1 MREHSRFCCAFRK
14 AGQLTASV
22 AVRSWTLQEPQ
33 IERREHQDNSD
44 VHHQPL
50 PEPVP
55 EEQDVHADHD
65 GHHREHVDYDG
76 CLSSHP
82 SHLIRATKRRQTAW
96 LPRPLA
102 PKTGHREHR
111 WHIYDQICRYQWVAV
126 EINAALF
133 RTSSQTAM
141 IQNYVKVIRECQ
153 KFRKQSIVKRKRK

>member
-22 AVRSWTLQEPQ
+22 AVRSWTLHEPQ

-65 GHHREHVDYDG
+65 GHHRERVDYDG

-82 SHLIRATKRRQTAW
+82 SHLIRAAKQRQTAW
-96 LPRPLA
+96 NWWPRLLKNVRFGSKADIAIKPERLA
-102 PKTGHREHR
+102 RCA
-111 WHIYDQICRYQWVAV
+111 YDTLR
-126 EINAALF
+126 
-133 RTSSQTAM
+133 
-141 IQNYVKVIRECQ
+141 
-153 KFRKQSIVKRKRK
+153 